1 MIYAGRGWDVKKKHL
16 YECILLHFFFFS
28 DLNCTTFIFL
38 ISKPWKSTLDYLG
51 PIHNTRNYMRKTGR
65 KGLAMIEKL

>member
-1 MIYAGRGWDVKKKHL
+1 MIYAGRGWDVKKKL
-16 YECILLHFFFFS
+16 VRMYLVTFFFFS
-28 DLNCTTFIFL
+28 DLNRTTFIFL